1 MFPKFLRFLI
11 LILSISGIANAQIY
25 YRVDS
30 TNGSQLV
37 GGITV
42 TVTALAG
49 AGTYSSYC
57 GSLGPYWIGNG
68 TTTNSAYKFVF
79 SSPAL
84 AIRMHMTAT
93 NPMEIISS
101 QVNGI
106 TYSYTSANISAFQ
119 GTCAN
124 QNTFIVSG
132 GNLTVSPPS
141 IFNAGATIDINSGL
155 GIDSFLIVHSGQD
168 SGGTVFDFYFT
179 DACPSPILAHASSD
193 TICTGDSLNLFATAN
208 NLTSAVTYTWS
219 GPNGF
224 SSGLQNP
231 SIANVST
238 NVAGIYTVTAIDSG
252 VCNYSSTSS
261 LLVAVGTPF
270 TATASS
276 NSPLCPGD
284 TLLLNT
290 PLLNTANYHWYGP
303 NNFNVNARDTFIH
316 PLLIVDTGNYKL
328 VVKYIG
334 CLDSVI
340 THVRTKL
347 IPPLPVATYN
357 SPLCIGDTLKLSATS
372 TDTAATFSWT
382 GPGSFVSSVENPVIA
397 NAPLSAGGTYIVL
410 VSDTAA
416 CITSTAVNVL
426 VNPRPANLLISTN
439 SPACYGT
446 TLSLSASSSSS
457 GVVYSWTG
465 PNSLNSTSQNINIP
479 SCNFTDSGT
488 YYLSASINGCS
499 AFDTTHVSVYAAPL
513 APSASSNSQFCAGD
527 TLFLSAT
534 DGTSGVTYSW
544 TGPNGFSSTQQNPI
558 IANTQ
563 NADSGNY
570 IVKAVLNGCSSAP
583 DTINA
588 VIYRMPDDTVL
599 VNGKAIICS
608 NTGSLTLAAVV
619 TLGSSYQWYKNGIL
633 IPGATSY
640 QYSATSAGSYN
651 VHIFN
656 LQGCS
661 IFTYSVSV
669 ATANAPTPLITA
681 TGNVLS
687 TGAYASYQW
696 NLNANPIAAAA
707 NQSYTAVQ
715 NGSYTVTVTDTNGCS
730 ATSTIPFLISDLGV
744 AGNYYNSSDVKI
756 FPNPA
761 STVLHVE
768 TLQKVNIN
776 IQSIDGKVL
785 IEKDNVKN
793 IDVSGLSNGIYMIKI
808 TDGQG
813 VLLKMEKLVKD

>member
-1 MFPKFLRFLI
+1 MFPKFLRLLVLI
-11 LILSISGIANAQIY
+11 FSLSDIASAQIY

-37 GGITV
+37 GGVTV

-49 AGTYSSYC
+49 AGTYPSYC
-57 GSLGPYWIGNG
+57 GALGPYWIGNG
-68 TTTNSAYKFVF
+68 TTINSAYKFVF

-93 NPMEIISS
+93 NPQEIISS

-106 TYSYTSANISAFQ
+106 NYNYTSANISAFS

-141 IFNAGATIDINSGL
+141 IFNAGATIDISSGS
-155 GIDSFLIVHSGQD
+155 GIDSFLIIHSGQD

-179 DACPSPILAHASSD
+179 DACPSPILALATSD

-208 NLTSAVTYTWS
+208 NLSSAVNYYWT

-224 SSGLQNP
+224 TSYSQNP
-231 SIANVST
+231 SLGNVST
-238 NVAGIYTVTAIDSG
+238 SEAGIYTVTATDSG

-290 PLLNTANYHWYGP
+290 PLLNTAHYHWYGP
-303 NNFNVNARDTFIH
+303 NNFSVNARDTFIH
-316 PLLIVDTGNYKL
+316 PLLIVDTGDYKV

-347 IPPLPVATYN
+347 IPPLPVASYN
-357 SPLCIGDTLKLSATS
+357 SPLCIGDTLKLSTTS
-372 TDTAATFSWT
+372 TDTAATYSWT
-382 GPGSFVSSVENPVIA
+382 GPGSFVSSVENPIIA
-397 NAPLSAGGTYIVL
+397 NAPLSASGTYIVL

-426 VNPRPANLLISTN
+426 VNPKPANLTVSTN
-439 SPACYGT
+439 SPVCYGN

-465 PNSLNSTSQNINIP
+465 PNSLYSTSQNTNIP

-488 YYLSASINGCS
+488 YYLSASINGC
-499 AFDTTHVSVYAAPL
+499 AALDTTHVSVFAAPL
-513 APSASSNSQFCAGD
+513 TPSASSNSQFCAGD
-527 TLFLSAT
+527 TLFLSAN

-544 TGPNGFSSTQQNPI
+544 TGPNGFSSTSQNPQV
-558 IANTQ
+558 ANTR
-563 NADSGNY
+563 NVDSGNY
-570 IVKAVLNGCSSAP
+570 VVKAILNGCASVP
-583 DTINA
+583 DTIDA
-588 VIYRMPDDTVL
+588 VIYRMPDDTIL
-599 VNGKAIICS
+599 VNSKAIICS
-608 NTGSLTLAAVV
+608 NIGSLSLAAVV
-619 TLGSSYQWYKNGIL
+619 TAGSSYQWYKNGIL

-640 QYSATSAGSYN
+640 QYSASSAGSYN

-661 IFTYSVSV
+661 IFTYSLSV
-669 ATANAPTPLITA
+669 TTAIAPTPVITA

-696 NLNANPIAAAA
+696 NLNASPVTGAV

-730 ATSTIPFLISDLGV
+730 GTSTIPFLISDLDV
-744 AGNYYNSSDVKI
+744 AGNHYNSSEVKI

-761 STVLHVE
+761 RAVLHIE
-768 TLQKVNIN
+768 TLQTVNV
-776 IQSIDGKVL
+776 SILSMDGKVL
-785 IEKDNVKN
+785 IEKNKAGN
-793 IDVSGLSNGIYMIKI
+793 IDISALSNGIYMIKI
-808 TDGQG
+808 TNAHG